1 VSTAISS
8 PTAQPLIHT
17 PLDRDGKAI
26 NLVRSTVYLEL
37 SLHMLG
43 TSRKVPECLWADLGI
58 VGPVDHDEEH
68 DEQVDKRLITVSKE
82 LFDSETLAEIRSFDG
97 YLRNWVRHKCL
108 PFKRGTHFLA
118 LSLVSMVEKELLR
131 RRAKRQTLVDK
142 FLREYPDLC
151 RNIAKR
157 LTKKYYNVTDY
168 PSVDEVAA
176 CFRMNWEFYEFGV
189 PKRLMKADPKVFE
202 AAREREFS
210 RLRQSVSHIEQIMAA
225 ETLKL
230 VSKLRDALSTGADGR
245 KKALRDATF
254 TNLAD
259 FLAFFDHRNPTDH
272 RELKAI
278 VDELRSKLGSTD
290 VEEVRSTDGLR
301 QRLSTEMSAIAD
313 QLTSMVERVPRRKIT
328 LH

>member
-1 VSTAISS
+1 LSLAISS
-8 PTAQPLIHT
+8 PTARPLVHT
-17 PLDRDGKAI
+17 PMDRDGKAI
-26 NLVRSTVYLEL
+26 NLVRSTVYLEF

-58 VGPVDHDEEH
+58 VGPAESEEQH
-68 DEQVDKRLITVSKE
+68 DEQVDKKLIKVSKE
-82 LFDSETLAEIRSFDG
+82 LFDSETLSEIRSFDG
-97 YLRNWVRHKCL
+97 HLRNWVRNKCL

-118 LSLVSMVEKELLR
+118 LGLVPLVEKELVR
-131 RRAKRQTLVDK
+131 RRAKRQLLVDK
-142 FLREYPDLC
+142 FLAEYPGLC
-151 RNIAKR
+151 RNIEKR
-157 LTKKYYNVTDY
+157 LTAKYYNPTDY
-168 PSVDEVAA
+168 PSLEEVAA
-176 CFRMNWEFYEFGV
+176 CFRMNWDYYEFGV
-189 PKRLMKADPKVFE
+189 PKRLIKADPKVFE
-202 AAREREFS
+202 AARDREFA
-210 RLRQSVSHIEQIMAA
+210 RLRQSVSHIEEIMTA

-245 KKALRDATF
+245 KRALRDATF

-272 RELKAI
+272 KELKAI

-290 VEEVRSTDGLR
+290 VEEVRNTDALR